1 MSEKKK
7 YELKIGTLIFVEV
20 VNFRDVEGASE
31 KRELKEEKILL
42 EIIEL

>member
-7 YELKIGTLIFVEV
+7 YELKIGKLIFVEV

-31 KRELKEEKILL
+31 KEKLKKRKYF
-42 EIIEL
+42 